1 MKNSKLRT
9 LVEGAIMIALA
20 TVLSFIKVYKLPW
33 GGSITLLS
41 MLPIAVFSIRHGLKN
56 GLFVAFAS
64 SVVQLL
70 QGILIDGLF
79 AWGLTPVMLVS
90 CIFLDY
96 IGAYTVIGF
105 AGAFRGKGLAGQL
118 GGISM
123 AIVMR
128 FIFHTMSGVFIFAS
142 CGMLWDGFYTENT
155 WIYSLIYNASYML
168 PELVFTLIGAV
179 ALLKAPQ
186 TRRLIT
192 GE

>member
-1 MKNSKLRT
+1 
-9 LVEGAIMIALA
+9 
-20 TVLSFIKVYKLPW
+20 
-33 GGSITLLS
+33 
-41 MLPIAVFSIRHGLKN
+41 
-56 GLFVAFAS
+56 
-64 SVVQLL
+64 
-70 QGILIDGLF
+70 
-79 AWGLTPVMLVS
+79 MLVS

-128 FIFHTMSGVFIFAS
+128 FILHTMSGVFIFAS

-155 WIYSLIYNASYML
+155 WVYSLIYNASYML